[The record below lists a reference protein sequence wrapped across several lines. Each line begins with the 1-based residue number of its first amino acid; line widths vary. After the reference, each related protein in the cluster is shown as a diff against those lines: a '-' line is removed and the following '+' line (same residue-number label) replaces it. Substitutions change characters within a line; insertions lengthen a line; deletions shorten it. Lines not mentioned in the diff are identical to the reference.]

1 MMFAGIAIGLN
12 ILFQY
17 IVKIALRNHIKEN
30 IVFILQLVVG
40 TGVGFVFKFLV
51 DKFLIFKEK
60 SLERTLRQLAIY
72 TIFALLTTAIFWCVE
87 LLFLIIFS
95 FENRELIGGFL
106 GLSIGYTVKF
116 FLDKKWVFGIEN
128 LKNFVIMKKK

>member
-1 MMFAGIAIGLN
+1 MIFAALATALN

-17 IVKIALRNHIKEN
+17 ITKTGLKNHFNDN
-30 IVFILQLVVG
+30 IVYISQLIVG
-40 TGVGFVFKFLV
+40 TGIGFVFKFIV

-60 SLERTLRQLAIY
+60 SINRTLKQITVY
-72 TIFALLTTAIFWCVE
+72 TIFAIFTTGIFWGVE
-87 LLFLIIFS
+87 SLFQILFS

-116 FLDKKWVFGIEN
+116 FLDKKWVFSIEN
-128 LKNFVIMKKK
+128 N